1 MKSLISI
8 LIISLLFLAGASC
21 AEAPARQYPCQ
32 ENEQF
37 DAFDFWV
44 GEWNVHG
51 AAGKLAGSNVI
62 SKSHNGCVLIENWTS
77 AGGGTGMSI
86 NYFDH
91 AEEEWVQIWNSGNG
105 SQINIRG
112 GLTADGMLLVGTIH
126 TVGNNATQPFRG
138 LWTALPDGRVRQFFE
153 ISTDDG
159 ATWVTWFDGYYTRK
173 AVDESSDQELS

>member
-1 MKSLISI
+1 MKSLISL

-21 AEAPARQYPCQ
+21 AEVPARQYPCE
-32 ENEQF
+32 ENKHF
-37 DAFDFWV
+37 DEFDFWV
-44 GEWNVHG
+44 GAWNVHG
-51 AAGKLAGSNVI
+51 VAGKLAGSNDI

-77 AGGGTGMSI
+77 ASGGTGMSI

-91 AEEEWVQIWNSGNG
+91 AGEEWVQIWNSGDG

-126 TVGNNATQPFRG
+126 TVGDNATQPFRG
-138 LWTALPDGRVRQFFE
+138 LWTELPDGRVRQFFE

-159 ATWVTWFDGYYTRK
+159 ATWITWFDGYYTRK
-173 AVDESSDQELS
+173 AVDESSD